1 MVIVIRKEQLFQNTC
16 LQIPYDLKQAA
27 KEQGIN
33 MTQVLVEG
41 IKNRLKR
48 QECAGIEPAPASSPG
63 APSPKPQR
71 KGRHE

>member
-48 QECAGIEPAPASSPG
+48 QECAGVHAPASSPG
-63 APSPKPQR
+63 ALSPKPKR